1 MKKTLTFIL
10 AGALVVAIASCAK
23 ENDKT
28 AEEVQPVSGPVTLS
42 ASIDNEASTKATLD
56 DGTGAFAFSAS
67 DAIKVHNGTGAYTG
81 TTAAGGATASFTM
94 QEGFTDSGSGLA
106 AFPADIV
113 SEITAGSVTFILPTS
128 YAYSEVGGS
137 DASAAKVPLPM
148 IATYTAGNKLSFKQ
162 AGSVVR
168 IRVTNIAAGTLSF
181 TFPSRVT
188 GKASLTAVP
197 SGDGEGILAANLT
210 QRGYTI
216 TVTDVPAITSGSY
229 AYITLPVPTGTA
241 PQGILVVNNP
251 SDASASRMAAIEGS
265 STALNRAGGYKL
277 SASLSEVTTPSFK
290 VSDTKSVVIAPGNLM
305 AHVSNYSGGSTT
317 AKADSWK
324 FGGYFEYIGDATD
337 GGNYLFYVSKSSF
350 SNKWIDFFA
359 WQGTSVTDS
368 NKAHGLVNVSPASQ
382 AFHGD
387 GIDES
392 LYDGCWDGLEI
403 ANGGAYTW
411 RPMTIAEWSYLLTNA
426 ARGAVVNGKANSCFV
441 RATVAGV
448 NGLLIFPDSDSEIW
462 NASMGKAP
470 SGINYTETQNWG
482 TTNIYTASQF
492 VAMSSA
498 GIVFLPAA
506 GFRSLSIIAHV
517 GVTGFYWSS
526 SAKSSTQAHGLNFN
540 HGSVRPSSHSNRLE
554 SRSVRLVRDI

>member
-1 MKKTLTFIL
+1 MM
-10 AGALVVAIASCAK
+10 AGALIAVVASCAK
-23 ENDKT
+23 ENDKI
-28 AEEVQPVSGPVTLS
+28 AEEVQPVSGPVTLT

-56 DGTGAFAFSAS
+56 DESGAFAFSAS
-67 DAIKVHNGTGAYTG
+67 DAIKVHNGTDAYTG
-81 TTAAGGATASFTM
+81 TTAAGGTTASFTM
-94 QEGFTDSGSGLA
+94 QDGFTDSGSGLA
-106 AFPADIV
+106 AFPAGIV
-113 SEITAGSVTFILPTS
+113 NEITASSVTFILPTS

-148 IATYTAGNKLSFKQ
+148 IATYTAGSTLSFKQ
-162 AGSVVR
+162 AGAVVR

-197 SGDGEGILAANLT
+197 SGDGEGILAADLT
-210 QRGYTI
+210 QSGNTI

-277 SASLSEVTTPSFK
+277 SASPSVPTVTTPSFK

-305 AHVSNYSGGSTT
+305 AHVSSYSGGSTAT
-317 AKADSWK
+317 ADSWK

-337 GGNYLFYVSKSSF
+337 GGNYLFYVGKSSF
-350 SNKWIDFFA
+350 SNKWIDLFA
-359 WQGTSVTDS
+359 WQGASLTES
-368 NKAHGLVNVSPASQ
+368 NKAHGLVNETASSQ
-382 AFHGD
+382 AYHGN
-387 GIDES
+387 GAGES
-392 LYDGCWDGLEI
+392 LYDGCWNGLSI
-403 ANGGAYTW
+403 ANGGTYTW
-411 RPMTIAEWSYLLTNA
+411 RPMTVTEWSYLLTNS
-426 ARGAVVNGKANSCFV
+426 ARGAKIGETEKSRYA

-448 NGLLIFPDSDSEIW
+448 NGLLIFPDSNSDIW
-462 NASMGKAP
+462 NNSTMGTAP
-470 SGINYTETQNWG
+470 TGINSTSSQSWG
-482 TTNIYTASQF
+482 TNSYTASQF

-506 GFRSLSIIAHV
+506 GTRGSSSIGSV
-517 GVTGFYWSS
+517 GTYGGYWSS
-526 SAKSSTQAHGLNFN
+526 TAYPSHGDYASYPGFCD
-540 HGSVRPSSHSNRLE
+540 SYVYPSSNSLRYVG
-554 SRSVRLVRDI
+554 RPVRLVREI